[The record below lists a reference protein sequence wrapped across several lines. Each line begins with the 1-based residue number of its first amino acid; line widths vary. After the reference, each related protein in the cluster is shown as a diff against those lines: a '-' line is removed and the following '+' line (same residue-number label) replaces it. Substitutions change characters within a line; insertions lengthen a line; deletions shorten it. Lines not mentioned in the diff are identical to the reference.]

1 MRFSKSVHYE
11 KPYNFT
17 GIIQRA
23 GLKDT
28 PTGTRKDRN
37 IGTWKGWNVELL
49 QAVKR
54 LQGKSDYNLHL
65 SN

>member
-1 MRFSKSVHYE
+1 MRLSKSGLYE

-17 GIIQRA
+17 GIIQCA

-28 PTGTRKDRN
+28 PTDTRKDRN

-49 QAVKR
+49 QAEKR
-54 LQGKSDYNLHL
+54 LQGKSDYNLYL